1 MENDNTFVA
10 GVDIGDRYSEICV
23 LDQEGE
29 VVEVTRIRT
38 TQKGI
43 DQYFR
48 MKERMTVALEVGT
61 HSPWIS
67 RHLKEIGHEV
77 LVANARKLRMIYA
90 NDRKSDRT
98 DAELIARVARMDPK
112 LLAPIE
118 HRGEDSQAMLA
129 VVRSRDTLVQVR
141 TKLVNHVR
149 GVVKSFGERMTSCS
163 AASFHKHTDQIPKQL
178 RPALLPV
185 MEEIRELASR
195 IKEYERMIERACR
208 EEYPE
213 TEVLREVPGVGPV
226 TSLAYV
232 LTLEDP
238 NRFKKSRSVGAY
250 LGFVPRLSQTGA
262 TDPQLPITKAGDPYL
277 RRLLV
282 GCAHYILGTFG
293 PDTDLRRWGLK
304 MAERGG
310 KNAKKRAAVA
320 VARKVA
326 VLLHHLWSTGEV
338 YEPLRQQ
345 VSKVKVHRAA
355 Q

>member
-29 VVEVTRIRT
+29 VAEVTRIRT

-48 MKERMTVALEVGT
+48 MKVRMTVALEVGT

-67 RHLKEIGHEV
+67 RHLKEIGHAV

-149 GVVKSFGERMTSCS
+149 GVVKSFGERIS
-163 AASFHKHTDQIPKQL
+163 
-178 RPALLPV
+178 
-185 MEEIRELASR
+185 
-195 IKEYERMIERACR
+195 
-208 EEYPE
+208 
-213 TEVLREVPGVGPV
+213 
-226 TSLAYV
+226 
-232 LTLEDP
+232 
-238 NRFKKSRSVGAY
+238 SRS
-250 LGFVPRLSQTGA
+250 
-262 TDPQLPITKAGDPYL
+262 
-277 RRLLV
+277 
-282 GCAHYILGTFG
+282 
-293 PDTDLRRWGLK
+293 
-304 MAERGG
+304 E
-310 KNAKKRAAVA
+310 
-320 VARKVA
+320 
-326 VLLHHLWSTGEV
+326 
-338 YEPLRQQ
+338 
-345 VSKVKVHRAA
+345 
-355 Q
+355 